1 MLIELLVTLLILC
14 IVIYAVYVVL
24 GMLNLPPPIRT
35 LIYLLIA
42 VVVIVWLLQRFGL
55 YSGGL

>member
-1 MLIELLVTLLILC
+1 
-14 IVIYAVYVVL
+14 
-24 GMLNLPPPIRT
+24 